1 MWETGRAWG
10 FRLYMAGTD
19 PGTEFTIQRM
29 ERMRE
34 EVPMGPNAYN
44 PYQIPPGPLAPGGP
58 QNKKNHSSPCPNS
71 SHIETYSER
80 PLQDYRCSF

>member
-58 QNKKNHSSPCPNS
+58 KIRKTTVPPAQILPRRELLKEASSG
-71 SHIETYSER
+71 
-80 PLQDYRCSF
+80 L